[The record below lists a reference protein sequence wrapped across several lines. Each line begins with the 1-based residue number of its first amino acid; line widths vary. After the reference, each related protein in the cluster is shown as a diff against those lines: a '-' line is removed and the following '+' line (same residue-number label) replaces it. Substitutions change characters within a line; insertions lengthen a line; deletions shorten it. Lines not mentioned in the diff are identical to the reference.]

1 MCAICKPLNR
11 ISLIADS
18 FAQTNRQ
25 LTKRVH
31 ALRRRLRGAFSIG
44 ATLAGLCE
52 RFIRARVEVCA
63 RKHHTKRMP
72 TSSNRAVGVIYWP
85 RTGDTHPHDLVSRL
99 ICVEILEAPAALCG
113 ARRLRPRDVRRDFV
127 FDIKR
132 CAHSYVARAW
142 ASRYS
147 RRTCAC
153 ALRRGK
159 LKGPPFRVSVKFIY
173 HPSERVRKRVHACE
187 TRMIHAICIEHVVV
201 CRAHVRYR
209 TPQEG
214 TTDRVNARVHTK
226 HE

>member
-1 MCAICKPLNR
+1 MQTPQSHFVNCRFVCANESAINEVRSCV
-11 ISLIADS
+11 
-18 FAQTNRQ
+18 
-25 LTKRVH
+25 TKE
-31 ALRRRLRGAFSIG
+31 ALRSEFMRYEGG
-44 ATLAGLCE
+44 
-52 RFIRARVEVCA
+52 
-63 RKHHTKRMP
+63 
-72 TSSNRAVGVIYWP
+72 
-85 RTGDTHPHDLVSRL
+85 L

-113 ARRLRPRDVRRDFV
+113 ARRLRPRDVRRDIV

-159 LKGPPFRVSVKFIY
+159 LKRPPFRVSVKFIY
-173 HPSERVRKRVHACE
+173 HTRERVRKRVHACE

-226 HE
+226 HERRTTRSAR